1 MKEKNKVILAIMVIA
16 ILVILIILL
25 SIKLV
30 NKHITIPTMQS
41 NSKQKIENSKEND
54 IVQEEINNINTNEQL
69 NNTIQNNVIQNTM
82 QNNSVNADNV
92 NTEEERNE
100 QKAIN
105 IAKQN
110 WGEDDTVSFSL
121 DTVDDKG
128 RYIICVRDKQTTRA
142 LYWYTIDIE
151 SGTVT
156 IE

>member
-1 MKEKNKVILAIMVIA
+1 MKDKDKVILAIIA
-16 ILVILIILL
+16 IIILVILIILL

-30 NKHITIPTMQS
+30 KKHITIPTMQS
-41 NSKQKIENSKEND
+41 DSEQKIENSKENH
-54 IVQEEINNINTNEQL
+54 IVQEKVNNINTNDIE
-69 NNTIQNNVIQNTM
+69 NNTIQNNIIQNTI
-82 QNNSVNADNV
+82 QNNSANTGNV

-142 LYWYTIDIE
+142 LYWYTIDVE